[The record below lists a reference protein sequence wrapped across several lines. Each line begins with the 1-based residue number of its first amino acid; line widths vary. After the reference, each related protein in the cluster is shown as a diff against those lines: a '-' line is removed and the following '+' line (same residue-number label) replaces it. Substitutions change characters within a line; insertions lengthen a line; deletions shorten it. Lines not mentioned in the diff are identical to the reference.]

1 VQVPYATDMGP
12 SRDSDQ
18 RPSGREL
25 ATFALVAMGAIPALF
40 FGFIGITLGAW
51 VGPSWYGVPL
61 ILIGIVMSVG
71 ACFYALTLGSIWGS
85 ILVASPAICVALAYV
100 VGLIAVVGVLFSPIL
115 VLIGI
120 LLVLGTGEQRDD
132 ADEGVAG
139 AVDEDRPWYPAPAP
153 APAEAATTRAEPP
166 NFAEPAP
173 GIRLTTVEVG
183 PDAADPTNPGL
194 VPSRDPSVSRAEAP
208 DPGSSPME
216 PLG

>member
-1 VQVPYATDMGP
+1 MTAGLPVPYATVMRPG
-12 SRDSDQ
+12 RDSDPS
-18 RPSGREL
+18 PSGREL

-71 ACFYALTLGSIWGS
+71 ACFYALTLDSIWGS

-132 ADEGVAG
+132 ADD
-139 AVDEDRPWYPAPAP
+139 AVTVDKDRPWYPAPAP
-153 APAEAATTRAEPP
+153 APSEAATTPAEPAT
-166 NFAEPAP
+166 FAEPAP
-173 GIRLTTVEVG
+173 GMRLTTVEVG
-183 PDAADPTNPGL
+183 PDAADPTNPG
-194 VPSRDPSVSRAEAP
+194 
-208 DPGSSPME
+208 
-216 PLG
+216 